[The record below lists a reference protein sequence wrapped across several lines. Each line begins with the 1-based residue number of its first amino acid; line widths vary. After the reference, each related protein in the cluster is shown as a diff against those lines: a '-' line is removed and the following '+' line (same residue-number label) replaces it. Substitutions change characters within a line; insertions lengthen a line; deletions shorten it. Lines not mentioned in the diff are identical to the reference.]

1 SSRASPDSRSA
12 AASAGQ
18 SRLLAGS
25 PEPGFLAGSA
35 AAGEGTDMRKG
46 LAATRA
52 ALRSEL
58 VAHVGDHITLRVPV
72 KALLEAGN
80 DARVRAALS
89 EHFGRPIR
97 LTTQVG
103 AISGAT
109 AASRNESARAA
120 RQKEAEDA
128 IYADPFVRELIE
140 NFGAS
145 VDPRSIRPAKPDA

>member
-1 SSRASPDSRSA
+1 TSVPSPGTAERTVERAAVERIEDLDWPA
-12 AASAGQ
+12 
-18 SRLLAGS
+18 L
-25 PEPGFLAGSA
+25 
-35 AAGEGTDMRKG
+35 AAGLKLSG
-46 LAATRA
+46 LAREL

-58 VAHVGDHITLRVPV
+58 VARNGDHFTLRAPV

-80 DARVRAALS
+80 EARVRAALT

-103 AISGAT
+103 ATSGET

-145 VDPRSIRPAKPDA
+145 VDPRSIRPAKPEV